1 MQVSYGTF
9 DKFLA
14 GVGIGVLVLF
24 LELHE
29 VGFTSIELIPVEV
42 MDVTLGV
49 TWSVPD
55 FPRGMMA
62 EETITLKDFDNGLFI
77 AYNGTPLA
85 PVEPSWTTKEIVQ
98 QLSVF
103 RQNFI
108 NSKMKENGL
117 RIAATL

>member
-1 MQVSYGTF
+1 MEFIRTLREKSQT
-9 DKFLA
+9 KRQ
-14 GVGIGVLVLF
+14 
-24 LELHE
+24 EE
-29 VGFTSIELIPVEV
+29 IE
-42 MDVTLGV
+42 
-49 TWSVPD
+49 
-55 FPRGMMA
+55 MMA
-62 EETITLKDFDNGLFI
+62 EETITLKDFDNSLFI

>member
-1 MQVSYGTF
+1 MEFIRTLREKSQT
-9 DKFLA
+9 KRQ
-14 GVGIGVLVLF
+14 
-24 LELHE
+24 EE
-29 VGFTSIELIPVEV
+29 IEK
-42 MDVTLGV
+42 
-49 TWSVPD
+49 
-55 FPRGMMA
+55 MA
-62 EETITLKDFDNGLFI
+62 EETITLKDFDNSLFI

-117 RIAATL
+117 RIAAL

>member
-1 MQVSYGTF
+1 MEFIRTLREKSQT
-9 DKFLA
+9 KRQ
-14 GVGIGVLVLF
+14 
-24 LELHE
+24 EE
-29 VGFTSIELIPVEV
+29 IEK
-42 MDVTLGV
+42 
-49 TWSVPD
+49 
-55 FPRGMMA
+55 MA
-62 EETITLKDFDNGLFI
+62 EETITLKDFDNSLFI

-117 RIAATL
+117 RIAAAL